1 MKITA
6 INVRKENLEL
16 TRPYT
21 IAFKTVDSVE
31 NGIIEIL
38 ADNGLVGYG
47 SFNPSYDVI
56 GEHLEDALAI
66 LSEKNLSTLIGK
78 ELVDIHASC
87 AEVQKTFKA
96 SPTARTGLEIALY
109 DLFTKNI
116 GIPLVSF
123 LGQKVHSMPT
133 SITIG
138 IKNVAETLEEAKEY
152 IDRGFKILKVKLG
165 ISLQEDLERLI
176 KLREVYGRSIGIII
190 DANQGYNV
198 EQLGR
203 FVRETA
209 DLNIQLIEQPLP
221 AGQENEM
228 RLLPDATKKF
238 IAADESL
245 VSAENALTLAGPP
258 AACGFFNIKLMKC
271 GGISEALKIAGT
283 GFMHSIDLMWGC
295 NDESIISIT
304 AALHTA
310 FSCPHTKF
318 IDLDGSL
325 DLASDVVG
333 GGFILKDG
341 IMSISGKPGLG
352 LDSPGRFPA
361 RTV

>member
-21 IAFKTVDSVE
+21 IAFKTIDSVE

-38 ADNGLVGYG
+38 TDNGLVGYG
-47 SFNPSYDVI
+47 AFNPSYDVI
-56 GEHLEDALAI
+56 GEHLEDALAV
-66 LSEKNLSTLIGK
+66 LSEENLSTLIGK
-78 ELVDIHASC
+78 ELIDIHDSC
-87 AEVQKTFKA
+87 ARVQQTFRA

-109 DLFTKNI
+109 DLFTRNL
-116 GIPLVSF
+116 GIPLATF
-123 LGQKVHSMPT
+123 LGQKIQSMPT

-152 IDRGFKILKVKLG
+152 IGRGFKILKVKLG
-165 ISLQEDLERLI
+165 ISLEEDLERLI
-176 KLREVYGRSIGIII
+176 RLREAYGSNIGIII

-198 EQLGR
+198 AQLDR
-203 FVRETA
+203 FVRQTVH
-209 DLNIQLIEQPLP
+209 LGIQLIEQPLP
-221 AGQENEM
+221 AGQEKDM
-228 RLLPDATKKF
+228 RLLPDGTKKI

-245 VSAENALTLAGPP
+245 ITAADALALAGPP
-258 AACGFFNIKLMKC
+258 AACGYFNIKLMKC
-271 GGISEALKIAGT
+271 GGISEALNIAGT

-325 DLASDVVG
+325 DLAKDVVG

-352 LDSPGRFPA
+352 LTPLS
-361 RTV
+361 